1 MIGTMYDLGM
11 DAWDGAKSKYNKTTY
26 FTKISIVML
35 FLAFLIGSFF
45 AFWIVLF
52 RGTLNFFD
60 IPLKPLAEPKLFK
73 HLY

>member
-26 FTKISIVML
+26 FTKISVVML

-52 RGTLNFFD
+52 RNSQFF
-60 IPLKPLAEPKLFK
+60 
-73 HLY
+73 